1 MKKSLILLII
11 GVLAMAARAD
21 DRKLTGGEYWID
33 QATND
38 RMQVSI
44 DDDGLMQFTVAA
56 GFLREGL
63 HALHYRAKDSEG
75 FYSPTQTWLFY
86 RYVNDMAGGTTLE
99 YWFDERDHQTKVL
112 TDAETSFVV
121 DASDLDEGLHAFHY
135 QLITANG
142 QGGTIRTWLFFRVV
156 KKLTDDVCTL
166 EYWIDDEQ
174 IQTVDSYSSDTPVS
188 VDASAFGEGLHALN
202 YRVKGSSG
210 RVSPTQS
217 WLFFRVMPNQADK
230 VCTLEYWIDDEQILT
245 VDSYSSETPVSIDA
259 SSIAEGLHKLNYRL
273 KGSGGRVSPTQQ
285 WLFYKIPTAQKAK
298 SISYCR
304 IWWNDHLDKAID
316 VQLPGDGN
324 AEYLYQELLTMPE
337 YAKNDGFSRNS
348 TATINILFCDDQGNF
363 SPLVSAEVGYPDV
376 YPPVT
381 TLTASKT
388 ADCIVLSWMSN
399 EDTVRDWNVYYSE
412 NGQPFVLWKSN
423 VTEQTASFRGQQGA
437 TYKFIVTARDVNGNY
452 EAIEESKAK
461 KVTF

>member
-38 RMQVSI
+38 RVQVSI
-44 DDDGLMQFTVAA
+44 DDDGLMQFSVAA

-75 FYSPTQTWLFY
+75 YYSPTQTWLFY

-112 TDAETSFVV
+112 TDAETNFVV
-121 DASDLDEGLHAFHY
+121 NASELDEGLHAFHY

-156 KKLTDDVCTL
+156 PKQTDGACTL
-166 EYWIDDEQ
+166 EYWIDDEE
-174 IQTVDSYSSDTPVS
+174 IQS
-188 VDASAFGEGLHALN
+188 
-202 YRVKGSSG
+202 
-210 RVSPTQS
+210 
-217 WLFFRVMPNQADK
+217 
-230 VCTLEYWIDDEQILT
+230 
-245 VDSYSSETPVSIDA
+245 VDSYSSESPVSIDA
-259 SSIAEGLHKLNYRL
+259 ASVAEGLHKLNYRL
-273 KGSGGRVSPTQQ
+273 KGTGGRVSPTQQ

-304 IWWNDHLDKAID
+304 IWWNNYQDKAID
-316 VQLPGDGN
+316 VQLPNGN
-324 AEYLYQELLTMPE
+324 TEYLYQELLTMPE
-337 YAKNDGFSRNS
+337 YAKNDGFSRNN
-348 TATINILFCDDQGNF
+348 TATVNIVFCDDQGNF

-381 TLTASKT
+381 TLTANKS
-388 ADCIVLSWMSN
+388 ADGIVLSWTSD

-412 NGQPFVLWKSN
+412 NGQPYVLWKSN
-423 VTEQTASFRGQQGA
+423 ITEQSATFRGQQGT
-437 TYKFIVTARDVNGNY
+437 TYKFIVTARDVKGNY
-452 EAIEESKAK
+452 EAIEESKTVT
-461 KVTF
+461 VTFN

>member
-38 RMQVSI
+38 RVQVSI
-44 DDDGLMQFTVAA
+44 DDDGLMQFTVEA

-75 FYSPTQTWLFY
+75 SYSPTQTWLFY
-86 RYVNDMAGGTTLE
+86 CYVNDLAGSTTIE

-112 TDAETSFVV
+112 TDAETNFVV

-135 QLITANG
+135 QLLTANG
-142 QGGTIRTWLFFRVV
+142 QGGTIHTWLFFRVV
-156 KKLTDDVCTL
+156 PNQTDGVCSL
-166 EYWIDDEQ
+166 EYWIDDEEMQ
-174 IQTVDSYSSDTPVS
+174 SVDSYSSETPVS
-188 VDASAFGEGLHALN
+188 IDASSFDEGLHTLN
-202 YRVKGSSG
+202 YRVKGSTG

-217 WLFFRVMPNQADK
+217 WLFFRVMPKQADE
-230 VCTLEYWIDDEQILT
+230 VCTLEYWIDDEQMQT
-245 VDSYSSETPVSIDA
+245 VDNYSSETPVSIDA
-259 SSIAEGLHKLNYRL
+259 VSVAEGLHKLSYRL

-298 SISYCR
+298 NISYYR
-304 IWWNDHLDKAID
+304 IWWNDYQDKAID
-316 VQLPGDGN
+316 VQLPNGHS
-324 AEYLYQELLTMPE
+324 EYLYQELLAMPE
-337 YAKNDGFSRNS
+337 YAKNDGFSRNN
-348 TATINILFCDDQGNF
+348 TARINILFCDDQGNF
-363 SPLVSAEVGYPDV
+363 SPIVSAEVGYPDV

-388 ADCIVLSWMSN
+388 ADGIVLSWMSN

-412 NGQPFVLWKSN
+412 NGEPYLLWKSN
-423 VTEQTASFRGQQGA
+423 IKEQTATFRGQQGT

-452 EAIEESKAK
+452 EAIEESKSV